1 MSRLGRGFP
10 VQVRNVAAVRA
21 AASGPQ
27 TWTGTDGTVLVTAT
41 SDAFSAS
48 GTVSWSG
55 TGATVQ
61 IDATS
66 SAFSR
71 GASLQIS
78 GRKLVDSNGNVYLL
92 HTMASW
98 GITNLTTNA
107 NIDTALDGVAAAGF
121 NGITFWV
128 GGTWD
133 ASGWNMYTDGQGR
146 AWWTGTV
153 WGSTFGTAWN
163 GVDYIVAGCASRGL
177 TATLSF
183 NASNTGPDWEA
194 RTNAQMQT
202 VGSTVATRYLSS
214 PNIVWHVMFDDAPG
228 ATHTTASTRG
238 QRAKAIFQGINGVE
252 GTNTR
257 VRWMEPARTDSN
269 YATGW
274 VTDTDIHVMN
284 CWYDYGGNSTEIVE
298 AGYTESGATTYPV
311 GDCEPP
317 YDGSPHYTG
326 SRPQQLRERTYAS
339 FIEGGTYA
347 QFGHEDW
354 WPFGA
359 SGIYTESL
367 TWSQVPTDAHVL
379 EQGYAFGVINT
390 YCANAAWEPDST
402 FVGSTVAG
410 SGETKAAS
418 GSCGTSAVAYFP
430 SSRTI
435 TVDTTVITGT
445 GNVRLRW
452 FDPVLNTYSSIA
464 ASEAQNATRSIS
476 YPSNHADGT
485 SDFVLIVD
493 NPDQTWTG
501 TGATVTIT
509 ATSGSFTPGGTAT
522 WTGNG
527 ATVTVTATSDSFA
540 ASGTAVWSSTD
551 GLVTVT
557 GTSSSFV
564 GTGTTVWTGTDATV
578 TRDVDAFTVGAATW
592 TGRPSR
598 SLQRRTP
605 SSPARSPGPA
615 TAAPSPLLAP
625 PGCSPPARSPGQ
637 GPTGWSRSRRPPG
650 RSGSAP
656 DRRHGTARRA
666 PSPSPRHRTRSPP
679 PAPSCGPATAAR
691 SPCRRRRARSRPVL
705 SPGPATPA
713 RLPSRR
719 RPGRSPWQAPRHGSG
734 PPPPSSSPLRAGR
747 SAVAHSSR
755 SSAPGRSA

>member
-10 VQVRNVAAVRA
+10 VQVRNVAAVPA

-27 TWTGTDGTVLVTAT
+27 TWTGTDGTVLV
-41 SDAFSAS
+41 
-48 GTVSWSG
+48 
-55 TGATVQ
+55 
-61 IDATS
+61 
-66 SAFSR
+66 
-71 GASLQIS
+71 
-78 GRKLVDSNGNVYLL
+78 
-92 HTMASW
+92 TMASW

-527 ATVTVTATSDSFA
+527 ATVTIAATSDAFA

-578 TRDVDAFTVGAATW
+578 TITATSDAFTVGAATW
-592 TGRPSR
+592 TGNGATVTITATSDAFVPGAVTWAGNGGTVAIAGTSGVF
-598 SLQRRTP
+598 TP
-605 SSPARSPGPA
+605 GAVTWAGTDGLVTV
-615 TAAPSPLLAP
+615 TAA
-625 PGCSPPARSPGQ
+625 
-637 GPTGWSRSRRPPG
+637 
-650 RSGSAP
+650 SGSFGLGAGP
-656 DRRHGTARRA
+656 QTWNGTAGTVA
-666 PSPSPRHRTRSPP
+666 VAATSDAFAASGTIVWTGNGGTVTVS
-679 PAPSCGPATAAR
+679 ATSGAFSSGAVTWTGNAGTLAIAATSGAFTVAGTAAWIGAAATLFVAAQSGTFSGGAQFPFIR
-691 SPCRRRRARSRPVL
+691 TGPL
-705 SPGPATPA
+705 SLTKLDADRTLTKLDTDRTLEA
-713 RLPSRR
+713 LE
-719 RPGRSPWQAPRHGSG
+719 
-734 PPPPSSSPLRAGR
+734 
-747 SAVAHSSR
+747 
-755 SSAPGRSA
+755 